1 MIAAVNGV
9 AAGAGAN
16 LALACDLVF
25 AARSASFI
33 ESFAKLGLI
42 PDTGGTWVLPR
53 LVGLA
58 RAMGQHWRLSRAEWR
73 TVIVFG
79 LCQNALY
86 LGLNWVAMQ
95 YVEASAAAIIASV
108 MPLAVA
114 FGRDYPEF
122 WMQTPING
130 QPATLGNGSHFGF
143 VAPDKASVHAFHEA
157 ALAAGGQDEGQQ
169 IDIQPLQLTVL
180 VLHAKGRPEVGHH
193 P

>member
-1 MIAAVNGV
+1 MSETNPSILSHVSIGTNDFEATSTLYAKV
-9 AAGAGAN
+9 
-16 LALACDLVF
+16 LA
-25 AARSASFI
+25 
-33 ESFAKLGLI
+33 
-42 PDTGGTWVLPR
+42 T
-53 LVGLA
+53 
-58 RAMGQHWRLSRAEWR
+58 
-73 TVIVFG
+73 
-79 LCQNALY
+79 LCCREIMRHP
-86 LGLNWVAMQ
+86 G
-95 YVEASAAAIIASV
+95 
-108 MPLAVA
+108 AVA

-143 VAPDKASVHAFHEA
+143 IAPDKASVHAFHEA

>member
-1 MIAAVNGV
+1 MVV
-9 AAGAGAN
+9 
-16 LALACDLVF
+16 LALTAL
-25 AARSASFI
+25 
-33 ESFAKLGLI
+33 LGTVAWPSLQSQLQR
-42 PDTGGTWVLPR
+42 GR
-53 LVGLA
+53 
-58 RAMGQHWRLSRAEWR
+58 RAD
-73 TVIVFG
+73 
-79 LCQNALY
+79 
-86 LGLNWVAMQ
+86 
-95 YVEASAAAIIASV
+95 
-108 MPLAVA
+108 AVA